1 MKIAIEDG
9 VLIIEMPVN
18 QPLVPSKTGKSYLVA
33 TSNGVV
39 KTDLIVD
46 GKPLKVGV
54 NCFIDKQ

>member
-1 MKIAIEDG
+1 MKVAIEDG

-18 QPLVPSKTGKSYLVA
+18 NPLVLSKSAKSYLVA

-39 KTDLIVD
+39 TTQVMVD

-54 NCFIDKQ
+54 NCFVEK